1 MESKLR
7 IKTRKRVKGKVRAVH
22 CFLDGYR
29 NTWDTTAGPEHLEAG
44 MTAYSMGEKI
54 TGTMP
59 RADQLSGEVTRLA
72 QQDDRRWL
80 DVYGS
85 ANTKCIVSADTA
97 VKLSLALAEFGN
109 ANAADVTK
117 GRFFTSSAGLVME
130 GTCERAGGI
139 DTSDA
144 TASASDL
151 AEGKTAYANGEKI
164 VGNIHEAKQLGGA
177 ASSVSRHSISGA
189 IMVKGNPSG
198 RYIVD
203 TDTVLTLNAPKTEF
217 GTAKAEDVAK
227 GKTFTSES
235 GLKIEGTHEC
245 EGGIDTSDATATASD
260 LAEGKT
266 AYVNGVKVT
275 GTVTEAEQLGG
286 SASEVSRHSIS
297 GDIVV
302 KGNPSARCIVNTDT
316 SMSLTA
322 KKENFGDAQPCD
334 VAKGKTFTSAS
345 GLKAEGSLE
354 EKTIL
359 AKTGGNVGF
368 NLNNDGVVV
377 SATQDTDVLLRG
389 GSQVSVMASYDKFGD
404 AQASD
409 VAKGKKFTSA
419 AGLTVTGTHV
429 CEGGID
435 TSDATATAADMLAGA
450 TAYVNGEKIEGTLIE
465 IPATHSIIGTTEKR
479 VVEASGNIVSI
490 GTLSGENVGSGCIVR
505 PGAQV
510 IARIPKEEYGTATA
524 ADVAKGKTFTSA
536 AGLLVEGTNEGGGG
550 GWSATGIAER
560 TEPNGELNFDGITVI
575 KNYSFH
581 SCTGITKIYSNT
593 VHTIGA
599 NSFYGCENL
608 SQVEFPMLQWLGQ
621 NSFVNTKIT
630 ELAIPMAAG
639 SALGYGCCTNMKSL
653 VKVDIG
659 DGGCNRTNGTA
670 FSGCEVLTT
679 VILRRTASIVT
690 LSNVND
696 FNGTPFAANG
706 TGGTVYVPSALIESY
721 KTATNWSTLYTAGTC
736 NFVAIEGSEYE

>member
-1 MESKLR
+1 MGSKLR

-130 GTCERAGGI
+130 GTCEREGGT

-164 VGNIHEAKQLGGA
+164 VGNLHEAKQLGGA

-189 IMVKGNPSG
+189 IMVKGNSSG

-334 VAKGKTFTSAS
+334 VAKGKTFTSTS

-354 EKTIL
+354 EKNIL

-419 AGLTVTGTHV
+419 AGLTVTGTHE

-435 TSDATATAADMLAGA
+435 TSDATATGADMAVNK
-450 TAYVNGEKIEGTLIE
+450 TAYVNGAKITGSLTDVAAGSALFAIGDPSVSLSSNGDKVDNTGTY
-465 IPATHSIIGTTEKR
+465 TG
-479 VVEASGNIVSI
+479 
-490 GTLSGENVGSGCIVR
+490 
-505 PGAQV
+505 PGAVMRQNSIFKV
-510 IARIPKEEYGTATA
+510 RVPLEQYGNASA

-550 GWSATGIAER
+550 GWSTTGIAER
-560 TEPNGELNFDGITVI
+560 TEPNGELNFDGITLI
-575 KNYSFH
+575 SNYSFH
-581 SCTGITKIYSNT
+581 NCTGITKISSNT
-593 VHTIGA
+593 AHTIGA
-599 NSFYGCENL
+599 NSFYGCANL
-608 SQVEFPMLQWLGQ
+608 SQVEFPMLQTIGQ

-630 ELAIPMAAG
+630 ELAIPMAVG
-639 SALGYGCCTNMKSL
+639 SGLGYGCCTNMKSL

-659 DGGCNRTNGTA
+659 DGCNKTGGTA

-679 VILRRTASIVT
+679 LIFRRTASIVT